1 MSQDKP
7 VLYALSTCI
16 HCKNAKKLLDECD
29 VDYDCIYVDKLEGDE
44 RKQTIQ
50 KIKDMNPSG
59 SFPTLVL
66 SDGKIIIGYK
76 EKEIKE
82 ALNA

>member
-16 HCKNAKKLLDECD
+16 HCRNAKKLLDKSE
-29 VDYDCIYVDKLEGDE
+29 VDYECVQVDTLEGKE
-44 RKQTIQ
+44 RKETIARV
-50 KIKDMNPSG
+50 KELNPSG
-59 SFPTLVL
+59 SFPTLQL
-66 SDGKIIIGYK
+66 TDGKVIVGYK

-82 ALNA
+82 ALGI